1 MMDRRANEP
10 MDRQAV
16 GGSQWSCNCS
26 GNVLVAVVVMVV
38 VVVVQC
44 GVV

>member
-16 GGSQWSCNCS
+16 GVSAVELRCS
-26 GNVLVAVVVMVV
+26 VVVMVL

-44 GVV
+44 GVA